1 MGNIKNSLKKAAGKS
16 KKTIKKNP
24 AVAAGLIL
32 IIVIV
37 IAASAY
43 YILHQSTD
51 RRAKDLRYGWMGE
64 YSLKQNGKTDCGQTL
79 ADERSPISGD
89 NNYNRRIR
97 VPILMY
103 HYIESPGN
111 AELLGLYHD
120 PSIFEA
126 QLKGLIEGCYI
137 SVFVH
142 DIGKALNGEGK
153 LPPRA
158 IALTF
163 DDGYES
169 MYTNAFP
176 LLKKYNMKGTMYVI
190 VDDLDKPGFITKA
203 QAKEM
208 AESGFVEIA
217 SHTLNH
223 VELRKAPYQTAV
235 TELNDSKTKLEGIIG
250 QPVYSFAYPFGLFTS
265 RDEYLCRMAGYETCA
280 STYPGQVQTWNKR
293 FSLYRYRPS
302 FRSGNALEE
311 WLASPGP
318 KK

>member
-1 MGNIKNSLKKAAGKS
+1 MKYMDKAGGAAKKLRKKHPAAVFA
-16 KKTIKKNP
+16 ILL
-24 AVAAGLIL
+24 LIFAILAL
-32 IIVIV
+32 ICFR
-37 IAASAY
+37 ALERHS
-43 YILHQSTD
+43 D
-51 RRAKDLRYGWMGE
+51 RRYKDLRFGWMGE
-64 YSLKQNGKTDCGQTL
+64 YSMSDNGQTDCGKAL
-79 ADERSPISGD
+79 AEEKNPISGSTLFS
-89 NNYNRRIR
+89 RRIR

-103 HYIESPGN
+103 HYIESPQDSK
-111 AELLGLYHD
+111 LLGLYHD

-126 QLKGLIEGCYI
+126 QLKGLSDGCYI
-137 SVFVH
+137 TVFVH
-142 DIGKALNGEGK
+142 DIGRALSGKEK
-153 LPPRA
+153 LPPHP

-190 VDDLDKPGFITKA
+190 VDNLDTPGYLTSA

-217 SHTLNH
+217 SHTLHH
-223 VELRKAPYQTAV
+223 VELRKASYQTAV
-235 TELNDSKTKLEGIIG
+235 TELNESKTKLEGIIG

-265 RDEYLCRMAGYETCA
+265 RDEYLCKMAGYETCA

-302 FRSGNALEE
+302 FRSGSALEL
-311 WLASPGP
+311 WLKSAGP